1 MTQRILI
8 VEDEVDLVS
17 ALAYHLERA
26 GYRTRGAYDAA
37 QARQALQG
45 EEGFDLM
52 LLDLMLPDGFGQDLC
67 RWLRQQPERMQLPV
81 IMLTARGS
89 EADRLQSFDN
99 GADDYVTKPFSMCEL
114 TARIGAVLR
123 RCGRAQRVPPGDALG
138 SLPAALRRMLERTQ
152 GLLSSTASTDSHSQ
166 AVRAALSLARA
177 VDARDGYTRRHS
189 EKVAAYA
196 VALGRN
202 LGWRGARLGELHIGG
217 LLHDLGK
224 IGVPD
229 TVLLKR
235 GRLVE
240 DELDAIRR
248 HPGIGAAIIEPI
260 GFAPAIRSIVEH
272 HHEHH
277 NGSGYPRG
285 LAGEA
290 IPTAA
295 RIVHLVDAYDA
306 MSSDR
311 VYRRARGGYWIR
323 DELLRYRGFWYDPL
337 LVDRLLELIAA
348 GEFEC
353 LRRRAELPEAPG
365 TGDLLLSA

>member
-1 MTQRILI
+1 MASRILI
-8 VEDEVDLVS
+8 VEDESDLVS
-17 ALAYHLERA
+17 ALAYHLKRA
-26 GYRTRGAYDAA
+26 GYRTRGACDVA
-37 QARQALQG
+37 QARTALLG
-45 EEGFDLM
+45 DEGFDLV
-52 LLDLMLPDGFGQDLC
+52 LLDLMLPDGSGQDLC
-67 RWLRQQPERMQLPV
+67 RWLRRQPGLMQLPV
-81 IMLTARGS
+81 IMLTARSG
-89 EADRLQSFDN
+89 EADRLRGFDN
-99 GADDYVTKPFSMCEL
+99 GADDYVTKPFSMREL

-123 RCGRAQRVPPGDALG
+123 RGGRTQTAPPVDPLG
-138 SLPAALRRMLERTQ
+138 SLPAPLGRILERTQ

-177 VDARDGYTRRHS
+177 VDARDRYTHRHS

-196 VALGRN
+196 VALGRG
-202 LGWRGARLGELHIGG
+202 LDWRGARLGELHIGG

-235 GRLVE
+235 DRLAE

-248 HPGIGAAIIEPI
+248 HPAIGAAIIEPI
-260 GFAPAIRSIVEH
+260 GFSSTIRAIIEH

-295 RIVHLVDAYDA
+295 RIVHLVDAYEA

-311 VYRRARGGYWIR
+311 VYRRARGRAWIR
-323 DELLRYRGFWYDPL
+323 DELLRYRGVWYDPV
-337 LVDRLLELIAA
+337 LVDHLLELIAA
-348 GEFEC
+348 GELAR
-353 LRRRAELPEAPG
+353 LRRRAELPEELDDKSLQLTA
-365 TGDLLLSA
+365 